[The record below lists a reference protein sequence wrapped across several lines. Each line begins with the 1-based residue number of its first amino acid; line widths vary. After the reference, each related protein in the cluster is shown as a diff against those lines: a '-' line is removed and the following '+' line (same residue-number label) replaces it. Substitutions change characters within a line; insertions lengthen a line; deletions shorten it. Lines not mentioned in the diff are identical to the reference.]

1 MAKSL
6 ESEIYASRFD
16 DGVLDLLVGVGLLVI
31 GLFWRIERPELGA
44 AVPAILIPLWIAL
57 RRTFIEPRLGRVAF
71 APERRRIER
80 GRLTATIA
88 LGVALLTCA
97 ALAAVW
103 LRGGATGSLT
113 PRALAPLVPA
123 LLLGLGFAI
132 VSLLIGARRFLTY
145 AMALVALGAITAWR
159 DGEPWTY
166 MTLGGGLL
174 AVWAAVLVARFLT
187 SHPNLETSEN
197 R

>member
-6 ESEIYASRFD
+6 ESEIYTSRFD
-16 DGVLDLLVGVGLLVI
+16 DGLLDLLVGVGLLVL
-31 GLFWRIERPELGA
+31 GLFWRVERPELGA

-71 APERRRIER
+71 APERRRLER
-80 GRLTATIA
+80 GRLTAALA
-88 LGVALLTCA
+88 LGAGLLACA
-97 ALAAVW
+97 ALAVVW
-103 LRGGATGSLT
+103 ARGAETGPVTLRTF
-113 PRALAPLVPA
+113 APLLPA

-132 VSLLIGARRFLTY
+132 VSGLIGARRFLTY
-145 AMALVALGAITAWR
+145 AFVLVALGGITAWR
-159 DGEPWTY
+159 DGEPWIY

-174 AVWAAVLVARFLT
+174 AVWAAALVARFLA
-187 SHPNLETSEN
+187 SHPNLETNEN